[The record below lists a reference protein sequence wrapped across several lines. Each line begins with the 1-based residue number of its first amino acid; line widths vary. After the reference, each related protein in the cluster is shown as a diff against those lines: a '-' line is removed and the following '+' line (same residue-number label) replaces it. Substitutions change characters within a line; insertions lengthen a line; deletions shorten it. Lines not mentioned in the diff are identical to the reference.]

1 MTGEVNASAPQSIAD
16 LAPKMEVKGTVK
28 RIELYGAFVDIGIGQ
43 DALLHISQ
51 LGKDNVRNVED
62 VVKVGDEITAYVLK
76 IDRNAGRVA
85 LSLVR
90 QPDMSWDDVREG
102 MVLSG
107 TVVRLESYGVFV
119 DVGAERPA
127 MIHVSELSNEYV
139 NSPSDV
145 VKVGDTVEGRVIKVN
160 RKKRQIDMSLKAG
173 AQPAVEAI
181 EDDEPEEEVPTA
193 LALALR
199 QMMESGRSNRGRDR
213 DRERRRERREKYER
227 EQQDIISRT
236 LRSHSK

>member
-1 MTGEVNASAPQSIAD
+1 MSDEVNVGAPKSIAD
-16 LAPKMEVKGTVK
+16 LAPKMAVKGTVK

-62 VVKVGDEITAYVLK
+62 VVKVGDEINAYVLK
-76 IDRNAGRVA
+76 VDRDAGRVA

-102 MVLSG
+102 MILSG

-145 VKVGDTVEGRVIKVN
+145 VKLGDTVEGRVIKVN
-160 RKKRQIDMSLKAG
+160 RKKRQIDMSLKAS
-173 AQPAVEAI
+173 AQPAVEALA
-181 EDDEPEEEVPTA
+181 EDEDEEEAPT
-193 LALALR
+193 ALALR
-199 QMMESGRSNRGRDR
+199 QMMESRGSNRGRDR
-213 DRERRRERREKYER
+213 QREQRRERREKYDR
-227 EQQDIISRT
+227 EQQDIIART
-236 LRSHSK
+236 LRSHTK